1 MFIVLS
7 LFTIYL
13 FALGYLAAPSFRS
26 ADRLLAQM
34 GLAIGAGILVN
45 YCLMLTGQAIPR
57 VFIAGMILALWG
69 GVRFYADLRLP
80 SDGRIAEY
88 KTSLFP
94 VYCAIC
100 LLVVYYIQIL
110 TDPLS
115 RWDAR
120 SIWFFHARM
129 IWAEGALRQS
139 AGWNHPSIGFS
150 NPDYPKLVPAI
161 AAQLAYVKGYWNEFI
176 PKGSLFVMLVPLT
189 LWVFSFYKRSA
200 SFVLLVVT
208 FFLSLGGLLWTGY
221 MDGYLAMYSAV
232 ALLLFGRHLSERR
245 DTDLYSGMCALGIS
259 ASLKYE
265 GLLFGVCA
273 ITALLFIGPEHFEFR
288 LGNFVKRIRKDPRF
302 ATVLLLSIAPPLM
315 WAICKRVW
323 GLQSDLARDPLDGL
337 SRLWGRLVDGVT
349 PLYLLDYLTMR
360 STAIWIVAALLMVTM
375 IFSVHQGL
383 KLHRGALLAATT
395 SGLYFCGLYVVYLST
410 PYNILDFY
418 LSAAG
423 TRTMITAGLAL
434 FVGVFFLLYS
444 LEVHERSVS

>member
-13 FALGYLAAPSFRS
+13 FALGYLAAPCFRS

-45 YCLMLTGQAIPR
+45 YCLMLTGQTIPR

-69 GVRFYADLRLP
+69 GLRFFTKAGPNRLRQGYGGQEGPALQAV
-80 SDGRIAEY
+80 GRVLLDPANMI
-88 KTSLFP
+88 P
-94 VYCAIC
+94 IC
-100 LLVVYYIQIL
+100 CSIFILAVYYIQIF
-110 TDPLS
+110 TEPLS

-150 NPDYPKLVPAI
+150 NPDYPKLVPAM

-176 PKGSLFVMLVPLT
+176 PKGSLFVMLVPLV
-189 LWVFSFYKRSA
+189 LWVFSFYKRSP
-200 SFVLLVVT
+200 SFILLVVT

-232 ALLLFGRHLSERR
+232 ALLLFGRHLSEGR
-245 DTDLYSGMCALGIS
+245 DTDLYLGMCALGIG

-273 ITALLFIGPEHFEFR
+273 ITALLFIGPEHFEFG
-288 LGNFVKRIRKDPRF
+288 LSNFAKRIRKDSLF
-302 ATVLLLSIAPPLM
+302 AGVLLLSIAPPLM
-315 WAICKRVW
+315 WTICKRVW
-323 GLQSDLARDPLDGL
+323 GLQSDLARDPSDAF

-349 PLYLLDYLTMR
+349 PC
-360 STAIWIVAALLMVTM
+360 
-375 IFSVHQGL
+375 IFS
-383 KLHRGALLAATT
+383 TT
-395 SGLYFCGLYVVYLST
+395 
-410 PYNILDFY
+410 
-418 LSAAG
+418 
-423 TRTMITAGLAL
+423 
-434 FVGVFFLLYS
+434 
-444 LEVHERSVS
+444 

>member
-1 MFIVLS
+1 LFIVLS

-13 FALGYLAAPSFRS
+13 FALGYLATPSFRS
-26 ADRLLAQM
+26 PDRLLAQL

-45 YCLMLTGQAIPR
+45 YCLMLTGQTITR
-57 VFIAGMILALWG
+57 VFIAGTILALWG
-69 GVRFYADLRLP
+69 GLRFYADLRIR
-80 SDGRIAEY
+80 SDGRITEY
-88 KTSLFP
+88 KTSLFA
-94 VYCAIC
+94 VWCIIC
-100 LLVVYYIQIL
+100 LLAVYYIQIL

-161 AAQLAYVKGYWNEFI
+161 AAQLAYAKGYWNEFL

-189 LWVFSFYKRSA
+189 LWVFSFYQKRL

-208 FFLSLGGLLWTGY
+208 FFFSLGGLLWIGY

-232 ALLLFGRHLSERR
+232 ALLLFGRYLSERR

-273 ITALLFIGPEHFEFR
+273 ITALLFIGPEHLEFR
-288 LGNFVKRIRKDPRF
+288 LSNFAKRIRNDSLF
-302 ATVLLLSIAPPLM
+302 AKVLLVSIAPPLM
-315 WAICKRVW
+315 WTIYKKAW
-323 GLQSDLARDPLDGL
+323 GLQSDLARDPLDGF
-337 SRLWGRLVDGVT
+337 SRLWGRLFDGVT
-349 PLYLLDYLTMR
+349 PLYLLNYLTMR
-360 STAIWIVAALLMVTM
+360 STAIWMVAGLLMVIM

-423 TRTMITAGLAL
+423 TRTMITASMAL
-434 FVGVFFLLYS
+434 LVAVFFLLRS
-444 LEVHERSVS
+444 LEVHEGSV